1 VEITNLSNQELYSL
15 FQQQLTEQKKKN
27 EIRFSELE
35 KNFEIRYSQLKKK
48 IEINSEQL
56 KENKGRFSELKKI
69 SLNMKEKER
78 ENEKKFSEL
87 KSEIQSLKGMISTI
101 QIRKLAK
108 NFLNIFKSDLS
119 EEEKEIIKKDES
131 KKGEETLKS
140 LKRKYPLYIDTENF
154 KTVYEIVEKSGEAL
168 NKGNEL
174 EKDIFLKKMG
184 ISDDTF
190 DKCFKFIQNNVEKK

>member
-1 VEITNLSNQELYSL
+1 
-15 FQQQLTEQKKKN
+15 
-27 EIRFSELE
+27 
-35 KNFEIRYSQLKKK
+35 
-48 IEINSEQL
+48 
-56 KENKGRFSELKKI
+56 
-69 SLNMKEKER
+69 
-78 ENEKKFSEL
+78 
-87 KSEIQSLKGMISTI
+87 MISTI

-174 EKDIFLKKMG
+174 EKDIFLKEMG